1 MAKLTNE
8 LTIDVSDF
16 VKGLTL
22 AQKETI
28 KIGESLKD
36 LEKSKLADPFDQFN
50 TQANIAQKKVKELEK
65 QLKAALLAGDPKSI
79 EDAKAALDAAQ
90 AEAKQFAEA
99 AAEIEAQFKSLTS
112 TIEETAGA
120 AEELGKGGGGFLSGL
135 QEKLGGLGKAGEAA
149 GGGLA
154 GMLTAIPIPQVAAVA
169 AAVGAVGAALGS
181 VIEAGRQSEEALKNL
196 QVQTGATAEE
206 MAVLEKE
213 ASDAFIRGV
222 GENSADAVKQIGLF
236 RQSLRGVVPDDFLG
250 EAAARTEAVAKSL
263 GVETPALLKGAAQ
276 VAKQFGIT
284 YDEALNQVTAASQGG
299 ASDIEGL
306 LDTFNEFSGNAA
318 EAGFSVNGFR
328 NALQVASN
336 AGIKDLAK
344 IGDGIKELNNRIKS
358 GDLATS
364 LTEVAGPIGEQLRG
378 ITQLAEEGAITAEE
392 AARRSIEAIDKARAS
407 GQINEATRGEL
418 FTLFGGSIAE
428 DLGSEI
434 YATVYGA
441 PVPEAELQ
449 AGADKA
455 ASIIDQR
462 LADQDPIEKL
472 ERAFQDGIASI
483 GRGLIGL
490 YKEFVAPVINPII
503 DGFLRVKDVLEEAFS
518 GEGLEGVTGFF
529 DTIREVVS
537 GVVSLFVDNLVTA
550 FEIVISTIRS
560 IFTEIASVVQP
571 VIDSFGELGV
581 SGEGVSGIFE
591 KFRDVGKVLATVIKG
606 VLAAAIKVVLLP
618 MRAVYALVAGL
629 VKLAGN
635 IIGAIGSA
643 AKSVYEWATSFDFV
657 KDAIAGVVE
666 FVTDLTSKISG
677 LVSSIGSALG
687 IVTDGAEDTAD
698 AAKAAADN
706 TAAWQ
711 AETTKLI
718 KANQLNDAA
727 ITALAD
733 KYEVAED
740 VIRNFA
746 EANRAAIL
754 TAAGDV
760 NQLAD
765 NFNNAL
771 AAAQSN
777 LTKYIAAV
785 AGGAKQFTDEAR
797 KAQAEARKLEAAQDR
812 AQFAIDPVRQKQVA
826 QQRAQAA
833 AETLRRERELAAELI
848 ANAQERDRELL
859 KISQES
865 AAQLLADQI
874 DLQKATIAAGGAGG
888 PEAQAALAALLEER
902 NRLVADQERERA
914 RLEGQFAQQRLDN
927 LIAAEER
934 ARTAVSAI
942 NDRTI
947 TILERQFA
955 AFNLSGDT
963 LAKLIDART
972 KQITD
977 SAEAEVRNLVQSLPE
992 YTRGVEEILAKVG
1005 AGLINEEEAKKQ
1017 IDGLRSTIEQ
1027 TLLAGDLPGGD
1038 LIAQQIRALREGAA
1052 LASADV
1058 ARDTARSFR
1067 DSGIAATSSE
1077 ILRSIDEQVA
1087 GLEDQRDLLLQN
1099 VALTAEQRAEIEKGF
1114 ALAIDK
1120 VRRGPVRDLQTSL
1133 LGIAASVQDFKFEID
1148 AEQATEQANQLAD
1161 ETAKINEQLRAGEI
1175 TYQEA
1180 IERLN
1185 ALETAAVDTQSLL
1198 ADVAGQ
1204 ALVQLADS
1212 ARNQVT
1218 QTLDYMNQIRAEIA
1232 KVSADTTITAEQR
1245 NAELAR
1251 LDQKLVDTQANAYE
1265 QIGIAAAS
1273 AFASALVSGED
1284 AFKSLVLVALDSL
1297 QALIPILTAQIFGI
1311 NVASPNPAN
1320 VASFG
1325 AAGIAAAAAT
1335 TAILQG
1341 LVAVARAA
1349 VSGFKDG
1356 GYTGNGGIN
1365 DVAGVVHGREFV
1377 VNAQATAKYRDVLEA
1392 MNNGRPLDLIAKD
1405 KRSGM
1410 YVDINGGLNTVATIM
1425 ADVRDRLDRI
1435 PDQAFMK
1442 QQVGV
1447 DVALDDRLY
1456 ERQRFRK
1463 QVRGLR

>member
-8 LTIDVSDF
+8 LSIDVSKFLANLKRAEAAVD
-16 VKGLTL
+16 GL
-22 AQKETI
+22 
-28 KIGESLKD
+28 GEDIDVRINADVGDAAK
-36 LEKSKLADPFDQFN
+36 LES
-50 TQANIAQKKVKELEK
+50 
-65 QLKAALLAGDPKSI
+65 ALQDS
-79 EDAKAALDAAQ
+79 AKAAEEVATQSAKIGDSLADAA
-90 AEAKQFAEA
+90 E
-99 AAEIEAQFKSLTS
+99 
-112 TIEETAGA
+112 G
-120 AEELGKGGGGFLSGL
+120 GKGLGGFFDGL
-135 QEKLGGLGKAGEAA
+135 KEKVGGLGKAGEAA

-181 VIEAGRQSEEALKNL
+181 VIAAGRESEEALKNL
-196 QVQTGATAEE
+196 QVQTGATADE

-222 GENSADAVKQIGLF
+222 GENSADAIKQIGLF

-276 VAKQFGIT
+276 VAKRFGIT

-336 AGIKDLAK
+336 AGVKDLAK

-428 DLGSEI
+428 DLGTEL
-434 YATVYGA
+434 YGAVYGA

-455 ASIIDQR
+455 ASIIDER
-462 LADQDPIEKL
+462 LADQDPLEKL

-483 GRGLIGL
+483 GRGLIGF
-490 YKEFVAPVINPII
+490 YKEFVAPIINPII
-503 DGFLRVKDVLEEAFS
+503 DVFLRIKQAIADTFAGDGLDTAKSFFS
-518 GEGLEGVTGFF
+518 TLQEVITGL
-529 DTIREVVS
+529 
-537 GVVSLFVDNLVTA
+537 
-550 FEIVISTIRS
+550 ISTAIEP
-560 IFTEIASVVQP
+560 IALAWEIASSVIKTVINALSDAFAPLIDAFSAFGGEADDTTSIFDTLKDVMGTVANVFKSVLAGAIRFLFKPLELLVQ
-571 VIDSFGELGV
+571 
-581 SGEGVSGIFE
+581 GIASLVTF
-591 KFRDVGKVLATVIKG
+591 VGKIIN
-606 VLAAAIKVVLLP
+606 AIP
-618 MRAVYALVAGL
+618 GAVQQFKDWAL
-629 VKLAGN
+629 
-635 IIGAIGSA
+635 
-643 AKSVYEWATSFDFV
+643 SFDFV
-657 KDAIAGVVE
+657 RDAAQTLGEWI
-666 FVTDLTSKISG
+666 ISLQKKVSG
-677 LVSSIGSALG
+677 FVSSVAEFIGIADSAG
-687 IVTDGAEDTAD
+687 EATEDL
-698 AAKAAADN
+698 AAKQKKAAEN
-706 TAAWQ
+706 TSAWQ

-727 ITALAD
+727 ISALAD

-740 VIRNFA
+740 VIRDFA

-797 KAQAEARKLEAAQDR
+797 KAQAEAKRLEAAQDR

-914 RLEGQFAQQRLDN
+914 KLEGQFAQQRLDN

-1017 IDGLRSTIEQ
+1017 IDGLRTTIEQ
-1027 TLLAGDLPGGD
+1027 TLLAGDLPGAD

-1058 ARDTARSFR
+1058 ARDTSRAFR

-1180 IERLN
+1180 IDRLN

-1311 NVASPNPAN
+1311 NAASPNPAN

-1349 VSGFKDG
+1349 VAGFKDG

-1365 DVAGVVHGREFV
+1365 DVAGVVHGKEFV
-1377 VNAQATAKYRDVLEA
+1377 VNARATAKYRDVLEA